1 MHAHDWQGSCVKY
14 FASTGRP
21 APAAYRCAVGGNRH
35 AERQHRPRCLPVI
48 LTALAL
54 VGAACD
60 DGTSSPENTTTD
72 GEPVVT
78 EIGPADAIT
87 ALVRWHVDVTEPVV
101 DDAGDV
107 ELPIVYLASATGE
120 TIDVGIQAAV
130 AERTAD
136 DAVVRFAD
144 DRSEAVDDGAD
155 EHPVKD
161 DGVLL
166 LLGELPE
173 PAPTVTFPVTRYR
186 AADDEQILEI
196 EVAATSA
203 GAELTATPTTP
214 S

>member
-1 MHAHDWQGSCVKY
+1 MKY
-14 FASTGRP
+14 L
-21 APAAYRCAVGGNRH
+21 APTEGPSAAAYRGAVGGDRH
-35 AERQHRPRCLPVI
+35 AQRQHRPRRLPVI

-54 VGAACD
+54 IGAACD
-60 DGTSSPENTTTD
+60 DGTGSPGNTTTD

-87 ALVRWHVDVTEPVV
+87 ALVRWHVDASEPVV
-101 DDAGDV
+101 DDAGDIV
-107 ELPIVYLASATGE
+107 LPIVYIASATGE

-130 AERTAD
+130 AERTTD

-144 DRSEAVDDGAD
+144 DRSEAVDDGEDA
-155 EHPVKD
+155 HPVKD

-186 AADDEQILEI
+186 AADDEQTLEI
-196 EVAATSA
+196 EVAAT
-203 GAELTATPTTP
+203 GGGVEVTATPTTP